1 MYRRSKINR
10 ILLSIREEMAA
21 EADFDVGTFV
31 RMLGSEDTAP
41 AVENTEAG
49 TKPAE
54 VPAESDIAA

>member
-1 MYRRSKINR
+1 
-10 ILLSIREEMAA
+10 MAA

-41 AVENTEAG
+41 AAENTEAG